1 MFRIGKKT
9 VTPMRHISGAVRD
22 FPTAVNRTDLRS
34 FVALAKQISYT
45 MAVVPELIPFRELL
59 KETNPMGL
67 D

>member
-1 MFRIGKKT
+1 
-9 VTPMRHISGAVRD
+9 MRHISGAVRD